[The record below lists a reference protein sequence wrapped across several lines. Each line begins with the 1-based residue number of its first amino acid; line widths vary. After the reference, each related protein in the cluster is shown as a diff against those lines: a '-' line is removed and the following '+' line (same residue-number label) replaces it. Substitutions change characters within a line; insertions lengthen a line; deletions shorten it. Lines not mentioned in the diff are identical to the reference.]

1 MESSPRRS
9 RSLTLDMPILLGSSY
24 PPAINFFSNDR
35 SGIIKDSL
43 LSLGSKCI
51 PPNPMFQSSS
61 SDDSSVENHGNETG
75 NKKMSNSIS
84 KKRIMQSMVGMFDS
98 VKKLVRKLPNVVPN
112 FDEELSVTVVSNGD
126 VIPSKNLYVNVPFN
140 SEESNELNSADM
152 DLSMSMSI
160 NRDID
165 MNSSLDSS
173 RKFQDHKTSPSYLPD
188 IFTRPGKLSEKKFLS
203 IDNIYR
209 HTWTEHLNHAE
220 ESFEDISLE
229 LAIEESIK
237 EMNNCQFCRKPI
249 VDGEKSQS
257 VTQCGESAEAE
268 EAEEESM
275 ESDDDLVELSC
286 PNGVPDNSQN
296 TEVTHESLESSK
308 SIVRKFTSVKCEFS
322 SRTRNLSESSVES
335 DCSFIVFE
343 ESHVELESCSSSGD
357 EQDDDDNDSFDKF
370 TKEFTSKSDY
380 RSRRYSESS
389 VDSDGSF
396 IVFTDD
402 LPSKCPDYDQFSLS
416 EESDDDDPSSHKVR
430 FNLKPLIHTMI
441 KWNYAY
447 RAARKGPWEEIA
459 RDRERFRGRIN
470 SISHIVNP
478 ILSANHR
485 QSIWKG
491 RFATQD

>member
-9 RSLTLDMPILLGSSY
+9 RSLTLDIPILLGSSY

-51 PPNPMFQSSS
+51 SSNSMFQSSS
-61 SDDSSVENHGNETG
+61 TDASSAENHGSETG
-75 NKKMSNSIS
+75 YKKMSNSIS
-84 KKRIMQSMVGMFDS
+84 KKRIIQSMVGMFGS

-140 SEESNELNSADM
+140 SEESNEINTADM

-173 RKFQDHKTSPSYLPD
+173 RKFQDNKISTSYLPE
-188 IFTRPGKLSEKKFLS
+188 IFTRPGKLSDKKFLS

-237 EMNNCQFCRKPI
+237 EMNKCQFCRKPEI
-249 VDGEKSQS
+249 VDGEKSL
-257 VTQCGESAEAE
+257 CGESPEME
-268 EAEEESM
+268 IEESM
-275 ESDDDLVELSC
+275 ESDDDLVKFSC
-286 PNGVPDNSQN
+286 PNSVPENSQN
-296 TEVTHESLESSK
+296 IEITHESLESSK
-308 SIVRKFTSVKCEFS
+308 SILRKYTSVKCEFS
-322 SRTRNLSESSVES
+322 SRTRRLSESSVES

-343 ESHVELESCSSSGD
+343 ESHVELETCSSSGD
-357 EQDDDDNDSFDKF
+357 EQDDNNDNDNDSFDKF

-389 VDSDGSF
+389 VESDGSF

-402 LPSKCPDYDQFSLS
+402 LPAQCPDYDQFSLS
-416 EESDDDDPSSHKVR
+416 EESDDDDPSSHKVI
-430 FNLKPLIHTMI
+430 IHFYSI
-441 KWNYAY
+441 NYY
-447 RAARKGPWEEIA
+447 
-459 RDRERFRGRIN
+459 
-470 SISHIVNP
+470 
-478 ILSANHR
+478 
-485 QSIWKG
+485 
-491 RFATQD
+491 